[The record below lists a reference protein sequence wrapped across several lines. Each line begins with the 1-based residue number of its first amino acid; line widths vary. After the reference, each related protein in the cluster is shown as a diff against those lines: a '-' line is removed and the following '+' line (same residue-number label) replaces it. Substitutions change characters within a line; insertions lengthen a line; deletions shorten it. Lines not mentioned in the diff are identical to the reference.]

1 MISNGS
7 EARSGLSP
15 THLLSHPGHILG
27 EVAHLP
33 GQEALAFLQEGEE
46 RWAGRSPRN
55 QHPVPMRGTIRS
67 GLEERPGWEPCVP
80 QPLDPP
86 LALRQ
91 PPPLY
96 HPSLTFLRI
105 RVAQAGSSPFRWVT
119 LFRALEV
126 SHWGKGT
133 GSVSALLG
141 QGAASLM
148 NKAVSPQHI
157 GLGQGIP
164 P

>member
-1 MISNGS
+1 MIGSGS
-7 EARSGLSP
+7 EARRGLSP
-15 THLLSHPGHILG
+15 THLLSHPGHVLG

-33 GQEALAFLQEGEE
+33 SQEALAFLQEGEE

-55 QHPVPMRGTIRS
+55 QHPVPMRGTVRS
-67 GLEERPGWEPCVP
+67 GLEERSGWEPCVP

-91 PPPLY
+91 PPPLC

-105 RVAQAGSSPFRWVT
+105 RAAQAGSSPFRWVT
-119 LFRALEV
+119 LSRAPEV
-126 SHWGKGT
+126 SRWGEGT
-133 GSVSALLG
+133 GSVSVPLG

-148 NKAVSPQHI
+148 NSAESTQHVS
-157 GLGQGIP
+157 LGQGVLP
-164 P
+164 